1 MNDIEVDTE
10 KWKYILCS
18 QIGKINITK
27 FPIFPKAS
35 YMINAIPTQISMAAF
50 TEQKNKSW
58 NTYGNTK
65 DPKLAALI
73 KNIEARDIT
82 WLQDTVWRDSNPH
95 MILA

>member
-50 TEQKNKSW
+50 TEQKNKS
-58 NTYGNTK
+58 
-65 DPKLAALI
+65 
-73 KNIEARDIT
+73 
-82 WLQDTVWRDSNPH
+82 
-95 MILA
+95 